1 MNADQLRQAMAAL
14 PEPVTTLKPPH
25 WEYWRWE
32 LWQKAQQ
39 DDPIF
44 FMSWPCVYH
53 TMLTNHWS
61 MDTEWDYLT
70 RFDRMR
76 WPGEWTSKL
85 MAHTGKPPDYFRGT
99 PYSNNMINQ
108 AYHIALW
115 ENTTGKRIDQ
125 LDTII
130 EFGGGYGAMALLC
143 QRLGF
148 KGSYWIEDL
157 PELSALQ
164 EYYLSSTADT
174 SRVYYCLPYHYECD
188 LFIASHSLSEIEP
201 EERRRVLRGL
211 RAGSFLFVFHC
222 EHNGVDNLEWFRQL
236 AKSRP
241 EYEWSSWYT
250 EHLPNQWY
258 QIGVRK

>member
-1 MNADQLRQAMAAL
+1 MTDNELRAIIKSLPPIEGADIWANHRCSLRKHILEGEPKSFLKWSTVRATMYVNAPFTSTEYKTLPNGLREAAKGRSFGGM
-14 PEPVTTLKPPH
+14 T
-25 WEYWRWE
+25 YRGY
-32 LWQKAQQ
+32 
-39 DDPIF
+39 D
-44 FMSWPCVYH
+44 
-53 TMLTNHWS
+53 TNLIH
-61 MDTEWDYLT
+61 
-70 RFDRMR
+70 
-76 WPGEWTSKL
+76 
-85 MAHTGKPPDYFRGT
+85 
-99 PYSNNMINQ
+99 Q
-108 AYHIALW
+108 AYHLSRW
-115 ENTTGKRIDQ
+115 ERVTGQRVES
-125 LDTII
+125 LNRII

-201 EERRRVLRGL
+201 EERERVLRGL

-236 AKSRP
+236 AEDRP